1 MDVKSGNVHKHFG
14 SEIVVVS
21 VDVII
26 VAVSGKVL
34 MSEAKQMLQERF
46 RLTDLGR
53 LSYFA
58 GIDFEQGDGFVKMNR
73 REYLTKALERFKM
86 AYCKLRAH
94 LLSRSLSVGSE
105 TPCDPRRYREAV
117 GSLVYALTC
126 IRSSIC
132 GVVSRLSQFLSN
144 PL

>member
-53 LSYFA
+53 LS
-58 GIDFEQGDGFVKMNR
+58 
-73 REYLTKALERFKM
+73 
-86 AYCKLRAH
+86 
-94 LLSRSLSVGSE
+94 
-105 TPCDPRRYREAV
+105 
-117 GSLVYALTC
+117 
-126 IRSSIC
+126 
-132 GVVSRLSQFLSN
+132 
-144 PL
+144 